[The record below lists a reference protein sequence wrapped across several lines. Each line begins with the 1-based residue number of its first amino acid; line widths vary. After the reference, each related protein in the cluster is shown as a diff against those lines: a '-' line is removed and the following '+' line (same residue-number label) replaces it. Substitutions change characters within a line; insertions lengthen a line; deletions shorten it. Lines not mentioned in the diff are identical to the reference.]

1 MLSFPST
8 QCKIKF
14 YKKKRPS
21 VSVINRK
28 KKKTNLTLPFTIS
41 SPNLLGFMIAKILP
55 SQSDRKIHTE
65 LRLHGS
71 QEIQKYC
78 LIVKTEHEGETIENK
93 YLSLVTMSHKINRNK
108 QSLVM
113 F

>member
-41 SPNLLGFMIAKILP
+41 SPNLLGFMITKILH
-55 SQSDRKIHTE
+55 IE